1 MKTRHIGAIEVS
13 EVGLGCNNFGRR
25 VDEAGSVAVVRAAL
39 DAGITLFDTAD
50 VYGDGASEELL
61 GRGLDGRRDEA
72 VVATKFGGRMLGGPD
87 EHGGSPAWIA
97 TAVEASLR
105 RLGTDHL
112 DVYQLH
118 EPDPRVPIEETLGAL
133 GELVE
138 RGLVREIGC
147 SNFTADGL
155 VEADD
160 TAAKLGT
167 ARFVSAQ
174 HQWSLLRRDVEDEVV
189 PACER
194 LGLAVLPFFP
204 LASGVLTGKYKP
216 GEPPPAGSRLA
227 GNTSLADRFLT
238 DRDVETA
245 TALEGFAR
253 DRGHSLLEL
262 AVSWLLSW
270 PVVCSV
276 IAGATR
282 PEQVTANVAAAGW
295 ELTDADRAEVD
306 RLTAR

>member
-1 MKTRHIGAIEVS
+1 MARHIGAIEVS

-25 VDEAGSVAVVRAAL
+25 VDAAGSVAVVGAAL

-61 GRGLDGRRDEA
+61 GRGLSGRRDEA

-155 VEADD
+155 IEADG
-160 TAAKLGT
+160 TARKLGT

-227 GNTSLADRFLT
+227 GNPSLADRFLT

-253 DRGHSLLEL
+253 DHGHTLLEL

-276 IAGATR
+276 ITGATR
-282 PEQVTANVAAAGW
+282 PAQVTANVAAAGW
-295 ELTDADRAEVD
+295 QLTDEDRAEVD